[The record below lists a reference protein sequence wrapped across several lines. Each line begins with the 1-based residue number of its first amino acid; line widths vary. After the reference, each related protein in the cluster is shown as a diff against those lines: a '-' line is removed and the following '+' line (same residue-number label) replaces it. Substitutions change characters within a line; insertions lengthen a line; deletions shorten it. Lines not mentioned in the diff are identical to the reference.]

1 MTRQEIRAALLD
13 ALGAIAPEADLAAL
27 DPGADLR
34 EQLELDSMDRLNFAI
49 GVHERTGVEIPEA
62 DYPRLA
68 TLDSC
73 VAYLA
78 SRLGAGS
85 P

>member
-1 MTRQEIRAALLD
+1 MTQQEIRALLLD
-13 ALGAIAPEADLAAL
+13 VLAAIAPEADLAGL
-27 DPGADLR
+27 DPRADLR
-34 EQLELDSMDRLNFAI
+34 EQIDLDSMDLLNLAV
-49 GVHERTGVEIPEA
+49 GVHERTGVEIPEV

-78 SRLGAGS
+78 SRLGT
-85 P
+85 